1 MKLLILLTILLT
13 GCSAIS
19 CIKFG
24 GEHKELQGDIEIC
37 FDEKESKDSGLT
49 TVKQNGETARILT
62 DTELEIVLSKI
73 PEVKVASQQKES
85 VSVRLKGILRGK

>member
-1 MKLLILLTILLT
+1 MKSLIILTILLS

-19 CIKFG
+19 CIKVG

-37 FDEKESKDSGLT
+37 FDEKESKESGLT
-49 TVKQNGETARILT
+49 TVKQDGETARILT

-73 PEVKVASQQKES
+73 PEIRAAGHQKEA
-85 VSVRLKGILRGK
+85 VSVRLKGILKGK